1 MNIGQIIYNL
11 QDFIM
16 SSSYISTNKNNINS
30 IIKSTDESYAT
41 MKVDIV
47 NTNLVLFY
55 GANKF
60 TKLGVQAPP
69 RTKMKINNKLII
81 VGSSGIYELDD
92 CEITSLSFLQ
102 PTNQD
107 DLYNIIIDFL
117 YE

>member
-16 SSSYISTNKNNINS
+16 SSSYISTNKNNINT
-30 IIKSTDESYAT
+30 IIKSTDESYNT
-41 MKVDIV
+41 MKVDII
-47 NTNLVLFY
+47 NTNLVSFY
-55 GANKF
+55 KANKF

-92 CEITSLSFLQ
+92 CEITSLSFVQ

-117 YE
+117 YN